1 MSSAAVEPK
10 AAVTDEE
17 SASSIKVAVRVR
29 PLSAREKAA
38 GTASIVRVV
47 EGQTVVVLDPTD
59 GAIAYGPGANRT
71 REKQYSFDHAFDEST
86 AQDTVF
92 TATTRDLVDHV
103 LRGLNCTVF
112 AYGPTGSGKTHTMTG
127 VAGQLG
133 VMPLTLERLFQ
144 RMGSLEEQGQAFR
157 VKISYIEV
165 YNECGP
171 SASAAV
177 RAVFWDGG
185 SALTPPACAPSAAR
199 PLAPVY
205 DLLNPSSA
213 AANAGGGH
221 GNGSNA
227 FGGLDLREDPGR
239 GIFVAGVH
247 EEEVSEPSAV
257 LAHLERGNARRTTE
271 ATRANATSS
280 RSHAVLQI
288 SIESREALANVST
301 SLALGKLS
309 LIDLAGS
316 ERMGKT
322 NNAGARLREG
332 NNINRSL
339 LALANCINA
348 LGDKSK

>member
-1 MSSAAVEPK
+1 
-10 AAVTDEE
+10 
-17 SASSIKVAVRVR
+17 
-29 PLSAREKAA
+29 
-38 GTASIVRVV
+38 
-47 EGQTVVVLDPTD
+47 
-59 GAIAYGPGANRT
+59 
-71 REKQYSFDHAFDEST
+71 
-86 AQDTVF
+86 
-92 TATTRDLVDHV
+92 
-103 LRGLNCTVF
+103 
-112 AYGPTGSGKTHTMTG
+112 MTG

-144 RMGSLEEQGQAFR
+144 RMDSLAEQGQAFK

-165 YNECGP
+165 YNECGAP
-171 SASAAV
+171 ACAAV
-177 RAVFWDGG
+177 R
-185 SALTPPACAPSAAR
+185 SLPPKCHAHPHRHRRHPSH
-199 PLAPVY
+199 PLPPPPPVY
-205 DLLNPSSA
+205 DLLNPSSG

-247 EEEVSEPSAV
+247 EEEVRESSAV

-288 SIESREALANVST
+288 SIESREALANINT